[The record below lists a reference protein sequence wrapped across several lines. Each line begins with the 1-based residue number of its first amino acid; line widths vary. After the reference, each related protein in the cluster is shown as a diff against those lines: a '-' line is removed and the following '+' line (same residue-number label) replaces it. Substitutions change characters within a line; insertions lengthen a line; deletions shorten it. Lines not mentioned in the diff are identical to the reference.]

1 MSDGPHRS
9 LNMRRGWKQLAERAD
24 NVAFSTEEIRNALSS
39 ALADDWREEVPGDI
53 CQQLQTILNKGQGF
67 LFSGKKIEWL
77 EALRGESAGYPLCSV
92 LIDCAMYAV
101 FKEHS
106 SDDTLAKVAGSA
118 LSERAASG
126 VRQVEEHYH
135 RKSNQVRAVHVR
147 ERIEDNIIQSDIAQL
162 AKRLTGLDRTERRH
176 RPVKKTDIDD
186 GVLLS

>member
-9 LNMRRGWKQLAERAD
+9 LNMRRGWKQLAKCAD

-77 EALRGESAGYPLCSV
+77 EALRGERTGYPLCSV

-106 SDDTLAKVAGSA
+106 SDDTLAKVASSA

-126 VRQVEEHYH
+126 ARQVEEHYH
-135 RKSNQVRAVHVR
+135 RKSTQGRAVHVR

-176 RPVKKTDIDD
+176 RPVKKTDIND